1 MRQLQI
7 TKQPVRR
14 PRPEPLEPL
23 SYAPPADT
31 SSADDLLDQ
40 IDAVLAAS

>member
-7 TKQPVRR
+7 VKQPVRR

-31 SSADDLLDQ
+31 SDADDLLAE
-40 IDAVLAAS
+40 IDALLG